1 MALVD
6 QENAHANWFEVLA
19 LWSRIANW
27 IHYRTSEPELKRQ
40 IKTFL
45 VFMWNEKDWLKGQ
58 YPKKSRKIEEFI
70 NNSQY
75 MAVVGDLANTVK
87 HRRLTKGSRSSATQ
101 TDYYG
106 RIIVG
111 RGATRRLHYISLG
124 GTKHTEIMQVLRG
137 ALDEF
142 EKLRFALQSG
152 SYEIDL

>member
-6 QENAHANWFEVLA
+6 QDNAHANWSEVLA

-45 VFMWNEKDWLKGQ
+45 VFLWNEKDWLKEQ
-58 YPKKSRKIEEFI
+58 YPKKSREIEEFVS
-70 NNSQY
+70 NSQH

-87 HRRLTKGSRSSATQ
+87 HRRLTKRSRASATQ
-101 TDYYG
+101 TNYYG
-106 RIIVG
+106 RITVG
-111 RGATRRLHYISLG
+111 CGATRLLHYISLG

-142 EKLRFALQSG
+142 EEFRFALQSG
-152 SYEIDL
+152 SV

>member
-6 QENAHANWFEVLA
+6 QADAYANWFEVLA

-40 IKTFL
+40 MKTFL
-45 VFMWNEKDWLKGQ
+45 VFLWNEKDWLKDQ
-58 YPKKSRKIEEFI
+58 YPMKSDEIEEFI

-75 MAVVGDLANTVK
+75 MAVVGDLANTIK
-87 HRRLTKGSRSSATQ
+87 HRRLTKRSRSSTTQ
-101 TDYYG
+101 TNYYG
-106 RIIVG
+106 RITVG
-111 RGATRRLHYISLG
+111 CGVTRRLHYINLG

-142 EKLRFALQSG
+142 ENLRFALRSG
-152 SYEIDL
+152 SV